1 MIIGGAEIPRGLM
14 MKRTKVS
21 ITNEKRTRDY
31 VPESSISFSDEDA
44 EGIIQPH
51 NDAFVISVLINKSQV
66 KRILIDPGRSANIIH
81 WKVVEQLR
89 LLDQIVSA
97 ARVLNGFNMAYETTK
112 GEITLPVNIAGTVR
126 QMKFYDIEEETRYNA
141 FLGRPWVH
149 DMREV
154 PSTLHQMLKFPTPE
168 GVKIVHG
175 EQPVAREMFTVKEVA
190 LRPKALPLRAVGES
204 FKGKDAK

>member
-21 ITNEKRTRDY
+21 ITNEKITRDY
-31 VPESSISFSDEDA
+31 IPERSISFSDEDT
-44 EGIIQPH
+44 EGIIQPY

-66 KRILIDPGRSANIIH
+66 TRILIDPGSSANIIR
-81 WKVVEQLR
+81 WKVVEQVR

-97 ARVLNGFNMAYETTK
+97 ARVLNAFNMECETTK

-126 QMKFYDIEEETRYNA
+126 QMKFYDIEGEMRYNA
-141 FLGRPWVH
+141 LLGRLWVH

-154 PSTLHQMLKFPTPE
+154 SSTLHQMLKFPTSE
-168 GVKIVHG
+168 GVKTVHG
-175 EQPVAREMFTVKEVA
+175 EQPVAREMFAVKEA
-190 LRPKALPLRAVGES
+190 TLRPKKLPLRAVGES
-204 FKGKDAK
+204 VKDKDAK